1 MKRSGTITI
10 GVLLSVGA
18 ASLVATADENRSQQ
32 RTLRARLTGFQ
43 EPPAVVSTGTGR
55 IKVVIYD
62 DTLASYELEFENL
75 EGDVTQSHIH
85 LGQHSVNG
93 GIMVWLC
100 GTAALPGPAGTPTCG
115 TGRSGGAARE
125 ITAADV
131 IGPAGQGVS
140 PGEFAEF
147 LLALRTGNAYANVH
161 STRNAGGEIRGQLFA
176 DFGRH

>member
-1 MKRSGTITI
+1 MRRFIT
-10 GVLLSVGA
+10 VGA
-18 ASLVATADENRSQQ
+18 LVVVALASVMASADGRVQR

-43 EPPAVVSTGTGR
+43 EPPAVVSTGSGR
-55 IKVVIYD
+55 IKVVVHD
-62 DTLASYELEFENL
+62 ETLASYELEFKDL
-75 EGDVTQSHIH
+75 EGDVTQAHIH

-100 GTAALPGPAGTPTCG
+100 GTETNPGPAGTPTCG

-125 ITAADV
+125 ITAVDV

-140 PGEFAEF
+140 AGEFAEF

-161 STRNAGGEIRGQLFA
+161 STRNLGGEIRGQLFG
-176 DFGRH
+176 DFDRR